1 MSTGCLLTLY
11 QWQVS
16 GNHPQKP
23 LRPVQGLH
31 RHGSL
36 QDWASLTLQLRV
48 SPAHAVW
55 EMFYCQT
62 AYEGLIEA
70 QICVGVCDGTLRP
83 VFDDTCPMPYQGI
96 ATSCWAQN
104 PAER

>member
-1 MSTGCLLTLY
+1 MQGPHQHCPLQGC
-11 QWQVS
+11 
-16 GNHPQKP
+16 
-23 LRPVQGLH
+23 
-31 RHGSL
+31 
-36 QDWASLTLQLRV
+36 ASLTLQLRLC
-48 SPAHAVW
+48 PGPAVW

-83 VFDDTCPMPYQGI
+83 EFDDTCPLPYQRI
-96 ATSCWAQN
+96 ATSCWAQT

>member
-1 MSTGCLLTLY
+1 MAVCHRSLCGPCKDPTSIAPS
-11 QWQVS
+11 QV
-16 GNHPQKP
+16 P
-23 LRPVQGLH
+23 
-31 RHGSL
+31 
-36 QDWASLTLQLRV
+36 ASLTLQLRLC
-48 SPAHAVW
+48 PGHAVW

-83 VFDDTCPMPYQGI
+83 EFDDTCPMPYQGI

>member
-1 MSTGCLLTLY
+1 
-11 QWQVS
+11 
-16 GNHPQKP
+16 
-23 LRPVQGLH
+23 
-31 RHGSL
+31 
-36 QDWASLTLQLRV
+36 
-48 SPAHAVW
+48 
-55 EMFYCQT
+55 MFYCQT

-83 VFDDTCPMPYQGI
+83 EFDDTCPMPYQAI